1 MTLSFFECAAGT
13 IELKDV
19 FTSKNADQS
28 QSSWQRAVGKETVLA
43 ALARLEQD
51 IANSE
56 KLYPAQR
63 LTVVAAELETIQQE
77 IKEFE
82 EITVPMTNA
91 ESYSKTMHQLF
102 VNLDL
107 YKRPMLA
114 AENEDFVANVNRKE
128 MRRLELSWLRS
139 REKELQR
146 DKRQLHA
153 QLLRIR
159 SLYSQLQQLLGA
171 IWSDGQRPDVSL
183 EEEFE
188 RVHSLRDGLANVSM
202 RLKAAVEYAHSALR
216 LLDDALPAWKLA
228 SIGKSG
234 WERTAA
240 CGDACKLLV
249 RARCQERGA
258 RRVLAASAAP
268 RAARALRLALDYAFT
283 DTVHDHKYQR
293 ATEIFLQFKESLVQL
308 VNSIHQVLL
317 NNVENLAF
325 TEKELE
331 ESRRKLRSAR
341 ANDIVKRG
349 LHDLEYDMDTLERL
363 KGSTKVVDK

>member
-1 MTLSFFECAAGT
+1 MGCIASSRRV
-13 IELKDV
+13 DV
-19 FTSKNADQS
+19 TTMPN
-28 QSSWQRAVGKETVLA
+28 SSWRDALGKETVLA
-43 ALARLEQD
+43 ALARLDQD

-56 KLYPAQR
+56 KFYPAQR
-63 LTVVAAELETIQQE
+63 LAVISAELGSIQQE

-82 EITVPMTNA
+82 EITIPTTNA
-91 ESYSKTMHQLF
+91 ESYSKTLHQMF

-107 YKRPMLA
+107 YRRPILA

-146 DKRQLHA
+146 ERRLLHA

-159 SLYSQLQQLLGA
+159 SLYSQMQQLLVA
-171 IWSDGQRPDVSL
+171 LWSDDQRPDPNL

-188 RVHSLRDGLANVSM
+188 RAHSLRDALASISM
-202 RLKAAVEYAHSALR
+202 RLRAAVEYAHSGLR

-228 SIGKSG
+228 SMGKSG
-234 WERTAA
+234 WERTTA

-258 RRVLAASAAP
+258 RRVLVASAAP

-283 DTVHDHKYQR
+283 DTMHDHKYQR
-293 ATEIFLQFKESLVQL
+293 TTEVFLQFKEALVQL

-317 NNVENLAF
+317 NNVENLSVA
-325 TEKELE
+325 EKELA
-331 ESRRKLRSAR
+331 ESRRKLRAAR

-349 LHDLEYDMDTLERL
+349 LADLKYESSTLERL
-363 KGSTKVVDK
+363 KGTPKNT